1 MENQNH
7 IVFSQQISFLELLTI
22 NYYLYFRSRLGIF
35 YTIIGCFSLMGSFSQ
50 LSFSPNKAFYD
61 KSEFI
66 FSLATLI
73 GIPFF
78 IFFKSRKDY
87 SNKYSQIINFEIDSE
102 KINVISESSTFS
114 HKLVNLH
121 KIKESK
127 NWIFLYINR
136 HNAIYIS
143 KSLLKTTNN
152 LDNFINLFPK
162 KLYLKILNQLDIPNS
177 NNNLTKK
184 IFGYILKYSS
194 VVCIAFLVFIYIILA
209 LDNEFNQVLDIFTS
223 FIFLIPIAFCVW
235 IFYIGKKMIKN
246 N

>member
-22 NYYLYFRSRLGIF
+22 NYYLYFRSRLGII

-50 LSFSPNKAFYD
+50 LSFSPNKAFYN

-66 FSLATLI
+66 FSIATLI

-87 SNKYSQIINFEIDSE
+87 LNKYSQIINFEIDSE
-102 KINVISESSTFS
+102 KINVISASSTFS
-114 HKLVNLH
+114 HNLVNLN

-143 KSLLKTTNN
+143 KSLLKNTNN

-162 KLYLKILNQLDIPNS
+162 KFNFKNSNQTDIPNQKKYLAVKICGYL
-177 NNNLTKK
+177 LT
-184 IFGYILKYSS
+184 FSS
-194 VVCIAFLVFIYIILA
+194 VILFLFLSLIYLTMFSEGDFKRTFDFFTGFVLIIPIAFLV
-209 LDNEFNQVLDIFTS
+209 
-223 FIFLIPIAFCVW
+223 W
-235 IFYIGKKMIKN
+235 IFYLGKKMIKKN
-246 N
+246 